1 MATTTKRAIGIVR
14 VSRVNGREGNRFLSP
29 EIQRERIRQSCER
42 HGLKLVA
49 THEELDISGGKPL
62 EERPELS
69 RALAD
74 VEAGK
79 ADAIVFSY
87 RDRMDRSIATSGELC
102 RRMDTAG
109 GTLIADGNIVTHAS
123 HDGWRR
129 TTFESFLTEDQRRAV
144 KEKMRDVQRRC
155 IAEGKPPWARVPV
168 GYQREDD
175 GTFAV
180 HERRAK
186 LVLRAFEMRAEGR
199 TIREVRAM
207 LKRHGVTLSVRGG
220 EVMLGS
226 RAYLGE
232 LHFGELVNLQAWPAI
247 VPRELWEQVQK
258 TRIPRGPM
266 PRSELLLARLGVLRC
281 GSCGCRMSAT
291 TLPRKTGPYGVYR
304 CGQNNDCELHVVIS
318 ATLVEAAVI
327 AEVQRW
333 LADPET
339 GSAASGVPDAH
350 ARLEQAQDALDG
362 AVRSLAAAGLG
373 SEPATVE
380 TLAQLH
386 DARDRA
392 KERYDD
398 ALAVD
403 GTLTV
408 KLSARD
414 WDGLTRDGQRELIKA
429 LGMRVRILPGR
440 GRGRI
445 KIDWP

>member
-1 MATTTKRAIGIVR
+1 
-14 VSRVNGREGNRFLSP
+14 
-29 EIQRERIRQSCER
+29 
-42 HGLKLVA
+42 
-49 THEELDISGGKPL
+49 
-62 EERPELS
+62 
-69 RALAD
+69 
-74 VEAGK
+74 
-79 ADAIVFSY
+79 
-87 RDRMDRSIATSGELC
+87 
-102 RRMDTAG
+102 
-109 GTLIADGNIVTHAS
+109 
-123 HDGWRR
+123 
-129 TTFESFLTEDQRRAV
+129 
-144 KEKMRDVQRRC
+144 
-155 IAEGKPPWARVPV
+155 
-168 GYQREDD
+168 
-175 GTFAV
+175 
-180 HERRAK
+180 
-186 LVLRAFEMRAEGR
+186 
-199 TIREVRAM
+199 M
-207 LKRHGVTLSVRGG
+207 LKRHGVTLDAAWRRGDARQ
-220 EVMLGS
+220 S

-291 TLPRKTGPYGVYR
+291 TLPRRTRAVRRLPLWAEQRLRAACRDLGDARRGR
-304 CGQNNDCELHVVIS
+304 RHRGGS
-318 ATLVEAAVI
+318 ARVA
-327 AEVQRW
+327 RR
-333 LADPET
+333 PST

-350 ARLEQAQDALDG
+350 ARLEQRQDALDG

-386 DARDRA
+386 DARNPA

-414 WDGLTRDGQRELIKA
+414 WDGLTRDGQRELVEGA
-429 LGMRVRILPGR
+429 GRGGGQRAGR